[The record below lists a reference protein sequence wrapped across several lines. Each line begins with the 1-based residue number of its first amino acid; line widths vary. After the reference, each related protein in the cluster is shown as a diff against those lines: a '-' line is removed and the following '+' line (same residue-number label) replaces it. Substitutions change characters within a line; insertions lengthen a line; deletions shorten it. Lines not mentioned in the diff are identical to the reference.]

1 MRMTKKA
8 GQSTLEY
15 AVVIAVVVAALLAM
29 QIYMK
34 RGAQGKL
41 RQATDDIGEQFS
53 PTAYRGNF
61 QMVQKSITEETLHV
75 ANQLKGESKSQT
87 AGAGITSTRTG
98 LDIGN
103 GVNERLTNAQ
113 SAEGCL
119 FPPCP

>member
-1 MRMTKKA
+1 LKRTQ

-15 AVVIAVVVAALLAM
+15 AVVIAVVVSALLAM

-53 PTAYRGNF
+53 PTAYRGKF

-87 AGAGITSTRTG
+87 TGTGITSNRTG
-98 LDIGN
+98 MDIGN
-103 GVNERLTNAQ
+103 GANERLTNAQ
-113 SAEGCL
+113 SVEGCL
-119 FPPCP
+119 FSPCP